1 MSRAAVPGLPSRHPI
16 GEQLP
21 ALYADDDFAQRFTAG
36 LDTVLA
42 PVFLTLDTLPAY
54 LDPRLAPADFL
65 TWLASWVGATDDPEW
80 PEDRRREAVTRAVE
94 LHRRR
99 GTARGLTE
107 ALRLALGVD
116 AEVTGAGAATWSA
129 TPGADL
135 PAPSAEGPL
144 VRVWPAD
151 ATTGDRRT
159 GPNGE
164 RRTAAHPYEAG
175 DDGPGR
181 PPVDADRV
189 REIVRVMC
197 PVHTVCRVEILPGP
211 PTDEGR

>member
-1 MSRAAVPGLPSRHPI
+1 MSRAAVPGLPSRYPI

-54 LDPRLAPADFL
+54 LDPRVAPADFL
-65 TWLASWVGATDDPEW
+65 TWLASWVGATDDPQW
-80 PEDRRREAVTRAVE
+80 PEEQRREAVTRAVE

-107 ALRLALGVD
+107 ALRLALGVR
-116 AEVTGAGAATWSA
+116 AEVTGAGGATWST
-129 TPGADL
+129 TPGTDL
-135 PAPSAEGPL
+135 PPESPEGPL
-144 VRVWPAD
+144 VRVWPGEGTAD
-151 ATTGDRRT
+151 G
-159 GPNGE
+159 
-164 RRTAAHPYEAG
+164 AG
-175 DDGPGR
+175 GPG
-181 PPVDADRV
+181 VDPARV

-197 PVHTVCRVEILPGP
+197 PVHTDCRVEILPGP